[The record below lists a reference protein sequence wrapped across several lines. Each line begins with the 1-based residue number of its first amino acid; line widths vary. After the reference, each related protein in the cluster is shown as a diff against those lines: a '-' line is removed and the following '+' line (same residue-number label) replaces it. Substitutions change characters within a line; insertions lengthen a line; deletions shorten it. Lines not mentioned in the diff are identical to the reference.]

1 MMVQPT
7 EEELKLYEKLDA
19 ATTKEEK
26 AEIEKKLREY
36 LLKREEEFKDYP
48 FAH

>member
-1 MMVQPT
+1 MVQPT

-19 ATTKEEK
+19 TTTKEEK
-26 AEIEKKLREY
+26 AEIEKELREY
-36 LLKREEEFKDYP
+36 LLKREEEFTDYP